1 MATLRDDLPH
11 PRLAQPLPRS
21 LLIRWSNN
29 PENHRALLHLACGF
43 MTWRLATPTTYR
55 DRFLAGRPAVTGL
68 SSRSD
73 CCRIV
78 RIRERET
85 GSGERDHRS
94 ARYAGMLPSARG
106 MDRELRIMT
115 RVIRIGDRLHAHRHT
130 FPVGDTRTISQTRT
144 IISGMERTGI
154 EPVTPSLQSW
164 CSPS

>member
-43 MTWRLATPTTYR
+43 ITGRLATPTTYR
-55 DRFLAGRPAVTGL
+55 DRFLAGRPAATGL

-94 ARYAGMLPSARG
+94 ARYASMLPSARG
-106 MDRELRIMT
+106 MDRTAHNDQSDSNRRPPPRPSPYISSRCHEDDVSTPPVAARNAT
-115 RVIRIGDRLHAHRHT
+115 AARVHT
-130 FPVGDTRTISQTRT
+130 
-144 IISGMERTGI
+144 
-154 EPVTPSLQSW
+154 
-164 CSPS
+164 